1 MRALI
6 TGINGFVGGHLAE
19 QLRATTDWQLF
30 GVMREPAFKIAALQ
44 QEVQA
49 FPVDLMD
56 AAAVRQLLRDVQPEI
71 VFHLA
76 AQAHPPTSFRD
87 PAGTLTTNILMQ
99 LHLFEAIREAALDP
113 VVLVVCTG
121 EEYGAVQPHELPIGE
136 DTPLRPVSPYAV
148 SKVAQD
154 MLAYQY
160 HIAHKLKTIRVRP
173 FNHTG
178 PRQDDG
184 YAPTA
189 FAHQIARIEAGLQPP
204 VVRVGNLQARR
215 DFTDVRDIVRA
226 YRLAVE
232 QADPGAVYNLGTGR
246 SVAIQTIL
254 DTLLDLSTVTID
266 VQPDPE
272 RMRPADVPEIVCD
285 ATRFRKQTGWEPQL
299 TLEQTLLDVLNDW
312 RSRVA
317 ENR

>member
-19 QLRATTDWQLF
+19 HLLAETDWQIV
-30 GVMREPAFKIAALQ
+30 GVAREARLSLAPLGEQ
-44 QEVQA
+44 VQLHA
-49 FPVDLMD
+49 VDLLN
-56 AAAVRQLLRDVQPEI
+56 AAAVKALLREVQPDL

-76 AQAHPPTSFRD
+76 AQAHAPTSFRD
-87 PAGTLTTNILMQ
+87 PAGTLTTNILIQ
-99 LHLFEAIREAALDP
+99 LNLFEAVRTAALDP
-113 VVLVVCTG
+113 TLLIVCTG
-121 EEYGAVQPHELPIGE
+121 EEYGAVQPHELPVTE

-160 HIAHKLKTIRVRP
+160 HAAYQLKTIRVRP

-178 PRQDDG
+178 PRQEDR

-204 VVRVGNLQARR
+204 VVSVGNLAAQR
-215 DFTDVRDIVRA
+215 DFTDVRDVVRG

-232 QADPGAVYNLGTGR
+232 RGEPGAVYNIGSGQA
-246 SVAIQTIL
+246 VAIQTIL
-254 DTLLDLSTVTID
+254 DQLIGHSQTAIEVR
-266 VQPDPE
+266 PDPE
-272 RMRPADVPEIVCD
+272 RMRPADVPLIVCD
-285 ATRFRKQTGWEPQL
+285 ATRFRERTGWQPTIPL
-299 TLEQTLLDVLNDW
+299 GQTLGDVLDDF
-312 RSRVA
+312 RARVA
-317 ENR
+317 QT